1 MKIRSLLTLVGL
13 AIGFAF
19 PICAQQTNTPVS
31 GSTENKKEIKFSG
44 IHYWTGTPKG
54 FQIDPE
60 RRIAQLDIFGV
71 WVNDSGDGPFHGASV
86 YIAVLQYRV
95 EKPLDPVRSRGYET
109 WTDKDGDKVIW
120 ELTDPLR
127 VHPVVRHD

>member
-1 MKIRSLLTLVGL
+1 MKIRLLGLIGL
-13 AIGFAF
+13 AMGLAF
-19 PICAQQTNTPVS
+19 PIFAQQTNTPAS
-31 GSTENKKEIKFSG
+31 ESTENKKEINFSG
-44 IHYWTGTPKG
+44 MHYWSGTPKG
-54 FQIDPE
+54 FETGPGRI
-60 RRIAQLDIFGV
+60 IAQQEIYGV
-71 WVNDSGDGPFHGASV
+71 RVNDSGDGPFHGASV

>member
-1 MKIRSLLTLVGL
+1 
-13 AIGFAF
+13 
-19 PICAQQTNTPVS
+19 
-31 GSTENKKEIKFSG
+31 
-44 IHYWTGTPKG
+44 
-54 FQIDPE
+54 
-60 RRIAQLDIFGV
+60 
-71 WVNDSGDGPFHGASV
+71 VNDSGDGPFHGASV